1 MDYIRKYFEY
11 KLSFISKEEVFI
23 GINGSQLEN
32 VLLFAD
38 EKINNLLLQ
47 LEKMKNLLVYLNQA
61 KEQDE
66 NNSNFWIFEQKTLE
80 NFEDFLRINLAQFED
95 IYQKLFNIYLIS

>member
-11 KLSFISKEEVFI
+11 KLSFISNEEVFI
-23 GINGSQLEN
+23 TINGTQLED

-38 EKINNLLLQ
+38 EKIKNLLAQ
-47 LEKMKNLLVYLNQA
+47 LEKMKILLIYLNHA

-80 NFEDFLRINLAQFED
+80 NFEEFLRINLAQFED
-95 IYQKLFNIYLIS
+95 IYQKLFNIYIIS